1 MIELREDQEEI
12 AERVVNALRGSNVVA
27 VQAPTGWGKT
37 VVGLFAVGELGVKP
51 ALWLTPRLAIS
62 LHVYNH
68 AVNYFGLKAL
78 AVAGRER
85 LCTFGYSNI
94 DFMRGVCHSCRF
106 NRLVGLGELNGL
118 GASMD
123 FGEIKVL
130 GEQMGLCPYR
140 LQSLLERYRDYDVII
155 SHYGRANK
163 LIKYARPR
171 LVILD
176 EAHNVVIPTIHRI
189 GSRELVVLL
198 EKLGFEEGEVHHLV
212 KDPESLRIVLKE
224 LVDSLIYI
232 AYDDDLRMIVENLLS
247 MMNAQIWYYDPNDE
261 ALVGLEIPEI
271 MNTNA
276 KVLMMSA
283 TLPPSLLQNAIIIK
297 RGWLIPVRV
306 DTRYSFTIEN
316 MRARRDEMVRYVRS
330 KFLKPSTL
338 IFTTASRE
346 ALLGDVDEVVWEDD
360 LGSKAP
366 CDFRSG
372 ILALRTF
379 GKFIEGV
386 DLGCFENLVVLGY
399 PILPPDAMRRLEAR
413 GVDERSLAVMKS
425 IQLIGRVVR
434 TATQP
439 PQLPSITLAD
449 KRFLQIK
456 DELQKYEIQA
466 QLET

>member
-1 MIELREDQEEI
+1 MELRLREDQEEI

-189 GSRELVVLL
+189 ASRELVVLL

-212 KDPESLRIVLKE
+212 KDPESLRIVLRE
-224 LVDSLIYI
+224 LVDTLIYI

-276 KVLMMSA
+276 KVLVMSA
-283 TLPPSLLQNAIIIK
+283 TLPPSLLQSANTIIVK
-297 RGWLIPVRV
+297 RGWSIPTKI
-306 DTRYSFTIEN
+306 DDKYALTIEN
-316 MRARRDEMVRYVRS
+316 IGRKGEDIARHVS
-330 KFLKPSTL
+330 KYLEPGTVVFATL
-338 IFTTASRE
+338 SRE
-346 ALLGDVDEVVWEDD
+346 ALLSDEVVWEDE
-360 LGSKAP
+360 LGNKTP
-366 CDFRSG
+366 CDYRDKVV
-372 ILALRTF
+372 ALKAF
-379 GKFIEGV
+379 GRFNEGV
-386 DLGCFENLVVLGY
+386 NLDCFQRLIVLGL
-399 PILPPDAMRRLEAR
+399 PLLPPNVMMRLRGR
-413 GVDERSLAVMKS
+413 GVDERDFVVMKTV
-425 IQLIGRVVR
+425 QLIGRVIR
-434 TATQP
+434 TAER
-439 PQLPSITLAD
+439 PSQMPEIVLID
-449 KRFLQIK
+449 RRFRQFEE
-456 DELQKYEIQA
+456 ELRNYEI
-466 QLET
+466 EITND